1 MGRISGVTRSGL
13 FVRLLETGAD
23 GFIPASTIGQDY
35 YRHVE
40 EMQAMVGDR
49 TGETFRI
56 GDTVKVRLLE
66 AAPVAGALR
75 FELLSRGQPRQTVIC
90 ETRRQSAHLVVTVR
104 RAAGDRR
111 CPSRSPPDTDNAADL
126 AMPSGTA

>member
-1 MGRISGVTRSGL
+1 
-13 FVRLLETGAD
+13 VRLTETGAD

-35 YRHVE
+35 YRFVE

-56 GDTVKVRLLE
+56 GDTVKVRLIE

-75 FELLSRGQPRQTVIC
+75 FELLSEGARGKP
-90 ETRRQSAHLVVTVR
+90 SSGKR
-104 RAAGDRR
+104 RAKGPSPSHGSKGRR
-111 CPSRSPPDTDNAADL
+111 R
-126 AMPSGTA
+126 